1 MVVRKRRSTLTDH
14 PVSMTRFDLSDGP
27 ESAVDAFAAW
37 RVEYLA
43 YWRHQKHPGGLY
55 ALLAALQA
63 GRALVATGEVL
74 DPLQLARA
82 RENRVRR

>member
-1 MVVRKRRSTLTDH
+1 MVVRKRRSTLTGH
-14 PVSMTRFDLSDGP
+14 PVKMTRFDLSEWP
-27 ESAVDAFAAW
+27 QPPLEAFAAW

-82 RENRVRR
+82 RAEKHPL